1 MGDAMAPEFAQ
12 ASHLAFLRR
21 CCGAMRFESVV
32 GARRLFP
39 RGPLWELLTY
49 DDHATLLVVQRGRAG
64 SGRPDLSIFGA
75 ADREYPKVGLHQH
88 PKKRV
93 RDATSGVVLGTYVD
107 GLRGVV
113 HAPTHRILVLQ
124 RITLEVSRLGA
135 IDGRSLM
142 VVVHSWVHIFM
153 YRRCLL
159 SIFDHTFR
167 WCAQVD
173 LDRVCRLPGA
183 VKNEL

>member
-1 MGDAMAPEFAQ
+1 MAPEFAQ

-21 CCGAMRFESVV
+21 CCGAMLSESVV

-49 DDHATLLVVQRGRAG
+49 DDHATLLVVKRGCDGSRAAA
-64 SGRPDLSIFGA
+64 GRPDLSIFEA

-93 RDATSGVVLGTYVD
+93 RDASCGVILGAYVD
-107 GLRGVV
+107 GRRGVV

-124 RITLEVSRLGA
+124 RITLELSRLGA

-142 VVVHSWVHIFM
+142 LVVHSW
-153 YRRCLL
+153 
-159 SIFDHTFR
+159 
-167 WCAQVD
+167 
-173 LDRVCRLPGA
+173 
-183 VKNEL
+183 